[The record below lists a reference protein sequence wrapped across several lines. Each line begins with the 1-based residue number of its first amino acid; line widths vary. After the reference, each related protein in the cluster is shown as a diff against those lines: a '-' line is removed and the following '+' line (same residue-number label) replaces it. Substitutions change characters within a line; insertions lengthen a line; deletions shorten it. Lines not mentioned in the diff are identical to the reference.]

1 MKTLFLL
8 LIITMCSPAYANMPS
23 LKPCPDKPN
32 CVSSKADDEHAIAP
46 FKLKQNQPVDQQRL
60 LDVLNQLDNN
70 IAVIHDENH
79 IHAEIT
85 SRVFGFVDDLDLIIN
100 IEQQIIH
107 VRSAS
112 RTGYYDFGVNRR
124 RVERLRS
131 LLKQHGIIL

>member
-60 LDVLNQLDNN
+60 LEVLNQLDNN